1 MKKGSIIG
9 LVLAALLVLLFA
21 GSCSQYNGLVNADQA
36 VEKQWGQVENQYQ
49 RRADL
54 IPNLVNTV
62 KGYAAHES
70 ETLESVT
77 NARAGLTKAYN
88 EANEMTPAEAQQNV
102 EAFQQRQSALKGALD
117 IYVNAVREA
126 YPDLKANENFLNLQA
141 QLEGTENRISTERM
155 RYNEAVETYNKKV
168 LRFPGNIFAGVF
180 GFERKD
186 MFKAEEGAQHAP
198 KVEF

>member
-1 MKKGSIIG
+1 MSKGSIIG
-9 LVLAALLVLLFA
+9 IVVAALLVLLFA
-21 GSCSQYNGLVNADQA
+21 GGCSQYNGLVSANQE
-36 VEKQWGQVENQYQ
+36 VEKSWGQVENQYQ

-70 ETLESVT
+70 ETLEAVT

-88 EANEMTPAEAQQNV
+88 EANEMTPAEAQQNI
-102 EAFQQRQSALKGALD
+102 EAYQQRQSALKGALD

-126 YPDLKANENFLNLQA
+126 YPDLKANENFMNLQS
-141 QLEGTENRISTERM
+141 QLEGTENRIATERM
-155 RYNEAVETYNKKV
+155 RYNEAVQVYNNKV
-168 LRFPGNIFAGVF
+168 LRFPGNIFAGMF
-180 GFERKD
+180 NFEKKD